1 MAGSARES
9 TDSQTFDSGW
19 SLAALHSG
27 GMTPKTRLA
36 LALVIWLPAVGCGS
50 DGGGTPTQPR
60 TAILRGVVH
69 VIPTGPPIDGVTV
82 TAQGKTVVTSAQGNF
97 TITELSTGDVDVNLS
112 RTGYVRTTLRVTLN
126 AGDNFFSLGMSPE

>member
-1 MAGSARES
+1 MTPNPR
-9 TDSQTFDSGW
+9 F
-19 SLAALHSG
+19 SLALGALL
-27 GMTPKTRLA
+27 LA
-36 LALVIWLPAVGCGS
+36 IGCGS

-60 TAILRGVVH
+60 TATLRGVVH

-112 RTGYVRTTLRVTLN
+112 RAGYVRTTLRVSLN

>member
-1 MAGSARES
+1 
-9 TDSQTFDSGW
+9 
-19 SLAALHSG
+19 
-27 GMTPKTRLA
+27 MTPKTRLA
-36 LALVIWLPAVGCGS
+36 FAIATWLLAVACGS
-50 DGGGTPTQPR
+50 DSGTPTQPR
-60 TAILRGVVH
+60 TATLRGVVH

>member
-1 MAGSARES
+1 MNSKRRFALTLVGCL
-9 TDSQTFDSGW
+9 
-19 SLAALHSG
+19 LATA
-27 GMTPKTRLA
+27 
-36 LALVIWLPAVGCGS
+36 CGS

-60 TAILRGVVH
+60 TATLRGVVH

-97 TITELSTGDVDVNLS
+97 AITDLSTGDVDVNLS
-112 RTGYVRTTLRVTLN
+112 RAGYVRTTARVTLN